1 MPTGSTFSHSIK
13 YRRPHVSGV
22 VNRPDISSEN
32 GDVEEEQEWSDD
44 SDSQESNLYRHRA
57 SPLNS
62 NSYDD
67 NFNEL
72 QNSMVKRVKF
82 QTPPDYAP
90 YTPGA
95 EHGRY
100 NSGRASR
107 GPPNMSSN
115 SPSGQAVPYEPYH
128 LTANSFAPYWGQ
140 QHNPGSQYHSPYPQ
154 SIPLPPQSYPSADPE
169 VENIRN
175 ELEDMKIQSREKER
189 RRLEKQREDENRRKK
204 KKRVELQQKRK
215 AKEQEEAQKV
225 ALELKIQEMKADYEK
240 RLLEIELKAAR
251 PRDQTADLYDILSK
265 LLALQPAAG
274 HYGHGYE
281 CNAQGKQAHDISA
294 IMRRLDTVAAPEWQA
309 PPNRWFDGQGP
320 FTRYP
325 NDRHLIDDLRNQIDD
340 MKQHIYNYKQIIGT
354 LLPQQGRWA
363 GQLADGEYHQPYGPG
378 HPMPQPPYSLWTSS
392 SSNQP
397 EPPEL
402 IRLPR
407 KAHAGGPRGQRP
419 SYPTAFFSGVEE
431 PVETVES
438 QRRNRNFRRY
448 AGDENSASAAVT
460 RHSIDENQQ
469 TAENMPTKVRK
480 QQPLPREGPR
490 ANKIN
495 NATRV
500 ATYDINSLATRRVDH
515 DEEEDGGDSDQ
526 SSDAS
531 GEVEQCKHRPTLYVF
546 KPDARFG
553 REKFQA
559 RERHSQPFDEFAYSA
574 EDHAFLAPSP
584 PLTPDEDFEM
594 LPR

>member
-1 MPTGSTFSHSIK
+1 MPARSTISHSSK
-13 YRRPHVSGV
+13 YRRPRVRGV
-22 VNRPDISSEN
+22 VNRPDVSSEK
-32 GDVEEEQEWSDD
+32 GDVEEEWSDD
-44 SDSQESNLYRHRA
+44 SDSQESNLYDHRA
-57 SPLNS
+57 SPFNS
-62 NSYDD
+62 SSYDD

-90 YTPGA
+90 YTPNA
-95 EHGRY
+95 EYGRY
-100 NSGRASR
+100 NSARASR
-107 GPPNMSSN
+107 GPSNTSSN

-128 LTANSFAPYWGQ
+128 PTANSFAPYRGQ
-140 QHNPGSQYHSPYPQ
+140 QYDPSPQYHSPYPQ

-169 VENIRN
+169 VENIRK
-175 ELEDMKIQSREKER
+175 ELEDMKMQSREKER
-189 RRLEKQREDENRRKK
+189 RRLEKQREEENRRKK
-204 KKRVELQQKRK
+204 KKKAELQQKRK

-225 ALELKIQEMKADYEK
+225 AFELKIQEMKADYEK

-265 LLALQPAAG
+265 FLALQPAAG
-274 HYGHGYE
+274 HYGHGYG

-294 IMRRLDTVAAPEWQA
+294 IMRRLDSVAAPEWQA

-320 FTRYP
+320 FTRYH

-340 MKQHIYNYKQIIGT
+340 LKQHNYNYKQIIGT
-354 LLPQQGRWA
+354 LLPQQERWA
-363 GQLADGEYHQPYGPG
+363 GQLADGEYHQPHGPS
-378 HPMPQPPYSLWTSS
+378 HPMPQPPYPPWTSS
-392 SSNQP
+392 NSNQP
-397 EPPEL
+397 DPPEL
-402 IRLPR
+402 MRLPR
-407 KAHAGGPRGQRP
+407 KAHAGGPCGQGP

-448 AGDENSASAAVT
+448 AGDEDSASAAVAS
-460 RHSIDENQQ
+460 HFIDKNQQ
-469 TAENMPTKVRK
+469 TAENMPTKMPK
-480 QQPLPREGPR
+480 QQPLPHEGPR
-490 ANKIN
+490 ANKSNI
-495 NATRV
+495 ATRV
-500 ATYDINSLATRRVDH
+500 ATYNVNSLATRRIDH

-531 GEVEQCKHRPTLYVF
+531 DEVEERKHRPTLYVF

-559 RERHSQPFDEFAYSA
+559 RERHPQPFDQLTYSA

-584 PLTPDEDFEM
+584 PLTANEDFEV